1 MYLLSMTIRNT
12 TLFELEKKGY
22 SILQNV
28 IKKKEC
34 DLLKKKL
41 ETLYKNLKKN
51 PHFIDEVSHKGQ
63 IIIRDLPIRDPDIF
77 LKYSSLNKILAI
89 VGKVF
94 KDKFIL
100 DNMMASNSLNVGNKF
115 DTKVHIDSQLPI
127 NSINFTTDVVVMIC
141 LDNFEVSN
149 GATKVWPGSHR
160 SGRRIHHEKNNN
172 INKKFK
178 YLVAPRGSASV
189 LLGQTWHQVGKNV
202 SHKSRWS
209 IFLHYKRWWMKPST
223 DFTFCGPKIFK
234 KLTTKQKELFGFT
247 SIPPR
252 YDFKKKTKKV
262 HTLRKVTSLKKD
274 YKKNFYS

>member
-22 SILQNV
+22 SIIQNV

-34 DLLKKKL
+34 ALLKKKL

-115 DTKVHIDSQLPI
+115 DTKVHQIELKQEI
-127 NSINFTTDVVVMIC
+127 
-141 LDNFEVSN
+141 
-149 GATKVWPGSHR
+149 
-160 SGRRIHHEKNNN
+160 
-172 INKKFK
+172 
-178 YLVAPRGSASV
+178 
-189 LLGQTWHQVGKNV
+189 
-202 SHKSRWS
+202 
-209 IFLHYKRWWMKPST
+209 
-223 DFTFCGPKIFK
+223 
-234 KLTTKQKELFGFT
+234 LTL
-247 SIPPR
+247 
-252 YDFKKKTKKV
+252 
-262 HTLRKVTSLKKD
+262 
-274 YKKNFYS
+274 